1 MDKLIRRVIKNDC
14 LYFKFYG
21 RCNIRRI
28 FNVLVRSVKE
38 GLMYMTYEEAKEI
51 IKTAIAEVEWNY
63 PLDYDVAFEK
73 AIVAIEKQIPQK
85 PQHNEHSFN
94 AYICKI
100 CGNVVGIPKVFK
112 KVYCEECGQAV
123 DWSEKVDK

>member
-1 MDKLIRRVIKNDC
+1 M
-14 LYFKFYG
+14 
-21 RCNIRRI
+21 
-28 FNVLVRSVKE
+28 LVRSVKE

-73 AIVAIEKQIPQK
+73 AIEAIDKQIPQK

-123 DWSEKVDK
+123 DWSEKVEK